1 MQNKLIEL
9 TRRGRRAV
17 LAARLTDYWTF
28 AHDHEVEKAHPPY
41 ALNSIRHN
49 TTKQRKQVP
58 IDGLCPALVILE
70 AFEIF

>member
-41 ALNSIRHN
+41 AQNSITPQHHK
-49 TTKQRKQVP
+49 TKKASP
-58 IDGLCPALVILE
+58 N
-70 AFEIF
+70 